1 MNYSFKD
8 YLKNAA
14 KFMNESEEDELE
26 AGVPGV
32 DDEFELD
39 SFEDEDG
46 DGVADEEECEMV
58 ECPDCAGTGVV
69 ATEDGEEV
77 PCETCGGEGQICIE
91 DAEFDFD
98 PETGVCPCCG
108 CKLNL
113 IEPEEDSLDG
123 EVEDEEDLEDLETEE
138 TDDLDD
144 NDQYLTDF
152 FKKKI

>member
-14 KFMNESEEDELE
+14 KFMNESEEDEELE
-26 AGVPGV
+26 AGLPGV
-32 DDEFELD
+32 EDEFELD

-46 DGVADEEECEMV
+46 EAVEDEEECEMV
-58 ECPDCAGTGVV
+58 ECPDCGGTGVV

-77 PCETCGGEGQICIE
+77 PCETCDGEGQICIE

-123 EVEDEEDLEDLETEE
+123 EVPEDEEDLEDLETEE

-144 NDQYLTDF
+144 ND
-152 FKKKI
+152 